1 MNIVLLAGSPGSP
14 SRVAAVV
21 DYVAHRL
28 HERGAKTSS
37 FDVNAFDS
45 AALLYA
51 DTQSQAI
58 RRYLRAVDEADA
70 IVIATP
76 VYQSS
81 FSGVIK
87 LLLDLIPQNGLK
99 HKIALP
105 IASGGSPNHL
115 LILDYALKPVLSAL
129 GADSVLNGVY
139 VTSAELSR
147 HEGDYRIGAGIRQRL
162 NDSAD
167 ELVAR
172 IAPYSATAP
181 RAEAAVRQVPYDVA
195 KLIRSATG

>member
-1 MNIVLLAGSPGSP
+1 MNIVLLAGSPGFP

-28 HERGAKTSS
+28 RERGAKASS

-51 DTQSQAI
+51 DTQSPAI
-58 RRYLRAVDEADA
+58 RRYLGAVAEADA

-87 LLLDLIPQNGLK
+87 LFLDLIPQNGLK

-147 HEGDYRIGAGIRQRL
+147 HEGDYVIGDGIRQRL
-162 NDSAD
+162 DDAAD
-167 ELVAR
+167 ELAAR
-172 IAPYSATAP
+172 IAPYSDAAP
-181 RAEAAVRQVPYDVA
+181 QAESSVRQAPYDVA